1 MDRRTLAIF
10 WDRIINLKK
19 KKKTLKKV
27 TIEYK
32 SVYKCV

>member
-19 KKKTLKKV
+19 KKKNIKKGNYRV
-27 TIEYK
+27 
-32 SVYKCV
+32 